1 MERNV
6 NGNTLL
12 DYEIIAKRES
22 SRVELHFS
30 VSALNS
36 IWTFWS
42 SSGSV
47 LVLDLLCAPRPPDF
61 SHLKWEYSMSPA
73 FSIRHPQ
80 NMLKYSGTYMCDNHN
95 VPKLQSSIVWTTQEP
110 PSLKWHRPFGGLT
123 VLQFSIVFNVL
134 LANAKWWVIS
144 TVCIDVHCMYF
155 APGGEG
161 GTATYGLY
169 RYVPLWG
176 VWFWS
181 SFLWDRV
188 YKSERLGLE

>member
-1 MERNV
+1 MEREVERNV

-12 DYEIIAKRES
+12 DYKIIAKRES
-22 SRVELHFS
+22 SRVELPFS

-80 NMLKYSGTYMCDNHN
+80 IMLKYSGTYMCDNHN

-110 PSLKWHRPFGGLT
+110 PSLKWHRPFWGVDGFT
-123 VLQFSIVFNVL
+123 TFHCFWRIVGKCQMMSDL
-134 LANAKWWVIS
+134 
-144 TVCIDVHCMYF
+144 HCMYWCPPYVF
-155 APGGEG
+155 CSRGGG
-161 GTATYGLY
+161 GYCHI
-169 RYVPLWG
+169 
-176 VWFWS
+176 
-181 SFLWDRV
+181 WDI
-188 YKSERLGLE
+188 